1 MNATDLQRLAGHLR
15 NHGLRVVALEP
26 ELRLH
31 VTDPMHGFLTQ
42 EIVAEGGRYVTS
54 FLSDIGE
61 RGREKK
67 CADRVAHLLAVSLPT
82 TEGAS

>member
-31 VTDPMHGFLTQ
+31 VTSPLNGLLTQ
-42 EIVAEGGRYVTS
+42 EIVAEGGRYVTGL
-54 FLSDIGE
+54 FHEIGE
-61 RGREKK
+61 RGREKE
-67 CADRVAHLLAVSLPT
+67 CAERIARLIAVSGPT
-82 TEGAS
+82 TAGAR